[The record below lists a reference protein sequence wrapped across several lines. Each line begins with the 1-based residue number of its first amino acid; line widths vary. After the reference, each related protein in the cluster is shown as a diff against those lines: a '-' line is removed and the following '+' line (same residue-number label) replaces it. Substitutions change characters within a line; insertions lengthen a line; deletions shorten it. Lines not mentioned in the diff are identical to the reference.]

1 MEQHEQFQVLVK
13 PVTAGGAN
21 ALVFTGS
28 FSKVSQLS
36 RSYGKR
42 KKSPFLG
49 NYPGKRFCTRQSK
62 CAHL

>member
-13 PVTAGGAN
+13 PVTARMGGAN

-49 NYPGKRFCTRQSK
+49 KGSRQASEVGNVGE
-62 CAHL
+62 

>member
-1 MEQHEQFQVLVK
+1 M
-13 PVTAGGAN
+13 GGAN

-49 NYPGKRFCTRQSK
+49 KGSRQASEVGNVGE
-62 CAHL
+62 